1 MEVTFYK
8 YQGTGNDFIMIDN
21 RDGRFPADQEVI
33 ASLCAR
39 HTGIG
44 ADGLILLQEHPGYD
58 FSMRYFNADGAES
71 TMCGNGGR
79 CVIAFARYLGV
90 CGDKTLFLAVDGE
103 HSGEIHDGLIRL
115 KMNDVKEI
123 RETGDGW
130 FLDTGSPHY
139 VLFREEVEH
148 TDVFREGR
156 ALRYS
161 ERFSPGG
168 TNVNFTQV
176 IGQQTIF
183 NRTYERGVED
193 ETLSCGT
200 GSIAAALTHTH
211 IRQNVSSPVTV
222 LTRGGK
228 LKVHFQ
234 PGKEK
239 IFREIYLEGPAQ
251 QVFRG
256 VFEIRQ

>member
-1 MEVTFYK
+1 MEWTFYK
-8 YQGTGNDFIMIDN
+8 YQGTGNDFIMIDD
-21 RDGRFPADQEVI
+21 RDGQFPADQEI
-33 ASLCAR
+33 ISSLCTR
-39 HTGIG
+39 RTGIG

-58 FSMRYFNADGAES
+58 FSMRYFNADGHES

-79 CVIAFARYLGV
+79 CVIAFARSLGV
-90 CGDKTLFLAVDGE
+90 CGEETRFLAVDGE
-103 HSGEIHDGLIRL
+103 HTGEIRDGLIRL
-115 KMNDVKEI
+115 KMNDVRKI
-123 RETGDGW
+123 RETGEGW

-139 VLFREEVEH
+139 VLFREDVEH
-148 TDVFREGR
+148 TDIFHEGR
-156 ALRYS
+156 ELRNS
-161 ERFSPGG
+161 DLFRPEGS
-168 TNVNFTQV
+168 NINFTQV

-200 GSIAAALTHTH
+200 GSIAAALTHAH

-222 LTRGGK
+222 LTRGGR

-234 PGKEK
+234 PGEEVLY
-239 IFREIYLEGPAQ
+239 REIYLEGPAL